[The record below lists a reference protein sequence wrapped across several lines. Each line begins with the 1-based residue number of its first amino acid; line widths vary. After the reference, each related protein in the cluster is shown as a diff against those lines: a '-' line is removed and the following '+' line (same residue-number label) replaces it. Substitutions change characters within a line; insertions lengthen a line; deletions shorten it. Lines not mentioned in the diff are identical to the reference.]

1 MCEQQKAG
9 NMQHGKE
16 ALRSAWLTFR
26 YIDSKWNVH
35 SHKRGELSLFKH
47 PMHSRA
53 IHTIRHHMNNRFV
66 YALIWACDNVWSRFK
81 LLLLL
86 RCVFLPSKSWKGGEE
101 KGAHHSW
108 KMHNASSFVLQQIA
122 TENAEKKN
130 TGGDEETSTSGRLMC
145 ALAAINSDD

>member
-1 MCEQQKAG
+1 MVRTKSRKYATWQGSTQECLAHISIQ
-9 NMQHGKE
+9 
-16 ALRSAWLTFR
+16 
-26 YIDSKWNVH
+26 SKWNVY
-35 SHKRGELSLFKH
+35 SLKRGELLLFKN
-47 PMHSRA
+47 PMHNRA
-53 IHTIRHHMNNRFV
+53 IHTICHHMNNRFV
-66 YALIWACDNVWSRFK
+66 YALIWACNNVRSRFK

-86 RCVFLPSKSWKGGEE
+86 RCVFLPSESWKGGEE

-130 TGGDEETSTSGRLMC
+130 TGGDEKTSTNGRLMC